1 MLNSHKCSPSTG
13 FFGQTWKLFQ
23 IFRQASHHDFNK
35 EVPPAMIF
43 TLIFLDPLF
52 TDTNFLYSI
61 HSKWIALM
69 NYMGV

>member
-1 MLNSHKCSPSTG
+1 MQSQYRVFWTNLK
-13 FFGQTWKLFQ
+13 FQ
-23 IFRQASHHDFNK
+23 IFRQASDHHDFNK

-61 HSKWIALM
+61 HSK
-69 NYMGV
+69 

>member
-1 MLNSHKCSPSTG
+1 MILVRKY
-13 FFGQTWKLFQ
+13 
-23 IFRQASHHDFNK
+23 
-35 EVPPAMIF
+35 PAMIF